1 MRALSSFTRILAYKG
16 NVDFRKRRRSL
27 AALVQSELRDDPFSA
42 TLFLFMNRRRDC
54 VRALYWDKT
63 GFALWEK
70 ELEEARFPWP
80 RKADRSGSITLTA
93 RQVEWLLEGIDIWK
107 LSPHEELRYS
117 RVC

>member
-1 MRALSSFTRILAYKG
+1 MRAISSFTRILAYKG
-16 NVDFRKRRRSL
+16 HVDFRKRRRSL
-27 AALVQSELRDDPFSA
+27 AALVQAELGEDPFSA

-54 VRALYWDKT
+54 VRALYWDRT

-80 RKADRSGSITLTA
+80 RKPERVGQIVLTS

-107 LSPHEELRYS
+107 LTPHEDLVYT